1 MFLAGLPDTLFL
13 FLVCTAFSRYLAHR
27 RCVQLLDVRIAH
39 AVEVDALIGGELDE
53 EFNRSLLLGLFTY
66 LGCSKIL
73 S

>member
-1 MFLAGLPDTLFL
+1 MFPAGLLDTLFL
-13 FLVCTAFSRYLAHR
+13 FLICAGNLAHR
-27 RCVQLLDVRIAH
+27 CRVESLNVRIAH